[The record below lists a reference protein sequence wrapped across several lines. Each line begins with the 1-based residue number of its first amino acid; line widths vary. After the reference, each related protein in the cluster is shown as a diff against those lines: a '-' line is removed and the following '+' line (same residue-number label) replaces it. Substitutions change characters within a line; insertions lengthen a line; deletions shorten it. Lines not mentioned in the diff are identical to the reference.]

1 MQPLFI
7 SNTPTTNKIINST
20 GNKVQWNLTTPI
32 NLDDG
37 KQYTLSVS
45 QAQIVYC
52 MPNITNKN
60 NLFKYS
66 FNGTKY
72 TYNIP
77 TGMYDLNALNVV
89 LYNIT
94 LTNNNNSEV
103 FYFQADTAT
112 SKIKVFFSVIACSID
127 CSGDTNVMRILGF
140 EDGIEIGNF
149 SGTINDLAFVEGTYR
164 ATLNPVQTILVKTNI
179 TQGCSY
185 INSDISNVIC
195 GIVPDV
201 AIQST
206 IICKPYIPIK
216 CNINVKKYISV
227 DYRIS

>member
-77 TGMYDLNALNVV
+77 TGMYDLNSLNVV

-94 LTNNNNSEV
+94 LTNNNNSEG

-112 SKIKVFFSVIACSID
+112 SKIKVLFSVIACSID
-127 CSGDTNVMRILGF
+127 CSGDTNVMRIL
-140 EDGIEIGNF
+140 
-149 SGTINDLAFVEGTYR
+149 
-164 ATLNPVQTILVKTNI
+164 
-179 TQGCSY
+179 
-185 INSDISNVIC
+185 
-195 GIVPDV
+195 
-201 AIQST
+201 
-206 IICKPYIPIK
+206 
-216 CNINVKKYISV
+216 
-227 DYRIS
+227 